1 MSIDNS
7 PFTNMYQKKPE
18 IGKGVD
24 WLMVWLFAILVMIG
38 LLCIFSVEYKSSD
51 NLVQTFLGFKKNY
64 SKQFYFFLASIVL
77 ATFILLTDSKFFTA
91 TANLTY
97 LAGILLIL
105 ATFVVGKEIKGSKSW
120 IPLGFMNLQP
130 VELCKIFTALA
141 LAKYLS
147 MQETD
152 FEKPRSQLIAAAI
165 SFTPAAFSILQGE
178 TGLALVY
185 FSFLIPMY
193 REGLPPGYLI
203 FGASLGVLLVISLLL
218 STKTLL
224 ITFAVLALLVI
235 YFNRRRV
242 RRSSRLLFMIIGT
255 WLFCSLFVGL
265 AIPFVFKHVFKQYQ
279 ADRIFSMVGV
289 DNPFADK
296 NTVETLKPEE
306 LKAKQKKS
314 EQQNYNVKQ
323 SKIAIG
329 SGGFAGKGFLKGTQ
343 TQGDF
348 VPEQHT
354 DFIFTS
360 VGENFGFIG
369 TITLLLI
376 YLGLILRSVFLAERQ
391 RSTFSR
397 VYAYSAASILFFHV
411 AVNIC
416 VTVGLAPVIG
426 ITLPLLS
433 YGGSSLLT
441 FTMLIFILIKLDA
454 DRQMVLR

>member
-1 MSIDNS
+1 MNQR
-7 PFTNMYQKKPE
+7 NPE
-18 IGKGVD
+18 IGKGID
-24 WLMVWLFAILVMIG
+24 WVIVWLYAILVIIG
-38 LLCIFSVEYKSSD
+38 LLCIFSVEYRSGDGVIQS
-51 NLVQTFLGFKKNY
+51 FLGFKKNY
-64 SKQFYFFLASIVL
+64 SKQLFYFGACIVI

-91 TANLTY
+91 TANLSY
-97 LAGILLIL
+97 LIGIVLIL

-130 VELCKIFTALA
+130 VELCKIFASLA

-152 FEKPRSQLIAAAI
+152 FEKPRSQMIAAAL
-165 SFTPAAFSILQGE
+165 SFTPALLSILQGE

-185 FSFLIPMY
+185 FSLLIPMY
-193 REGLPPGYLI
+193 REGLPPGYLVAGFAMAI
-203 FGASLGVLLVISLLL
+203 LLIVSLLF

-224 ITFAVLALLVI
+224 IAFAVAGILFLYMNRRQIRRNRQLLVL
-235 YFNRRRV
+235 V
-242 RRSSRLLFMIIGT
+242 VSV
-255 WLFCSLFVGL
+255 WAFCSVFVG
-265 AIPFVFKHVFKQYQ
+265 IVVPFTFKHVFKKYQ

-289 DNPFADK
+289 DNPFVDAK
-296 NTVETLKPEE
+296 TAGLSSEE
-306 LKAKQKKS
+306 EKTKQKKND
-314 EQQNYNVKQ
+314 QQNYNVKQ

-329 SGGFAGKGFLKGTQ
+329 SGGFLGKGFLKGTQ

-360 VGENFGFIG
+360 VGENFGFWG
-369 TITLLLI
+369 STLLMLI
-376 YLGLILRSVFLAERQ
+376 YMGLLLRIVNIAERQ

-397 VYAYSAASILFFHV
+397 VYAYCVAGIIFFHV

-416 VTVGLAPVIG
+416 VTIGLAPVIG

-433 YGGSSLLT
+433 YGGSSLVT
-441 FTMLIFILIKLDA
+441 FTILIFILVKLDA

>member
-1 MSIDNS
+1 
-7 PFTNMYQKKPE
+7 MYKKNAE

-24 WLMVWLFAILVMIG
+24 WILVWLYAILVIIG
-38 LLCIFSVEYKSSD
+38 LICIFSVEYRNTD
-51 NLVQTFLGFKKNY
+51 NVLQSFLGFKKNY
-64 SKQFYFFLASIVL
+64 SKQFFYFIACIVL

-91 TANLTY
+91 TANLSY
-97 LAGILLIL
+97 LIGIALVL

-152 FEKPRSQLIAAAI
+152 FEKPRAQLIAAAI
-165 SFTPAAFSILQGE
+165 AFSPAALSILQGE

-203 FGASLGVLLVISLLL
+203 FGAAMAVLLVISLLL
-218 STKTLL
+218 SAKLL
-224 ITFAVLALLVI
+224 MIIFTVLAVLFL
-235 YFNRRRV
+235 YFNRKQV
-242 RRSSRLLFMIIGT
+242 RRNNKLLLAIIGV
-255 WLFCSLFVGL
+255 WAFCTLFVTV
-265 AIPFVFKHVFKQYQ
+265 AIPFTFKHVFKKYQ

-289 DNPFADK
+289 DNPFVNK
-296 NTVETLKPEE
+296 NAVDLNPEE
-306 LKAKQKKS
+306 EKIKQRKN

-329 SGGFAGKGFLKGTQ
+329 SGGFWGKGFLKGTQ

-360 VGENFGFIG
+360 VGENFGFVG
-369 TITLLLI
+369 CVTLLLI
-376 YLGLILRSVFLAERQ
+376 YLALILRIVRAAERE

-397 VYAYSAASILFFHV
+397 VYAYSVASIIFFHV
-411 AVNIC
+411 VVNVC

-433 YGGSSLLT
+433 YGGSSLIT
-441 FTMLIFILIKLDA
+441 FTILIFILIKLDA

>member
-1 MSIDNS
+1 
-7 PFTNMYQKKPE
+7 
-18 IGKGVD
+18 
-24 WLMVWLFAILVMIG
+24 MVWLYAIIVIFG
-38 LLCIFSVEYKSSD
+38 IVCIYSVEYKSTD
-51 NLVQTFLGFKKNY
+51 NFMQTLVGFKKNY
-64 SKQFYFFLASIVL
+64 SKQLFFFAACAVL
-77 ATFILLTDSKFFTA
+77 AIFILLTDSKLFTA
-91 TANLTY
+91 TSNISY
-97 LAGILLIL
+97 LVGIVLIL

-141 LAKYLS
+141 LSKYLS
-147 MQETD
+147 MPETD
-152 FEKPRSQLIAAAI
+152 FRKPKSQLVAAAI
-165 SFTPAAFSILQGE
+165 AFTPAVLSILQGE

-203 FGASLGVLLVISLLL
+203 AGVSMAVLLVVSLLF
-218 STKTLL
+218 STMTLL
-224 ITFAVLALLVI
+224 IAFTVVALLAIYVNRRRIRRNNRLLLVI
-235 YFNRRRV
+235 ILSWAF
-242 RRSSRLLFMIIGT
+242 SAA
-255 WLFCSLFVGL
+255 FVGL
-265 AIPFVFKHVFKQYQ
+265 AVPYTFKHVFKQYQ

-296 NTVETLKPEE
+296 KITDLSTAEETKLKQD
-306 LKAKQKKS
+306 KTD
-314 EQQNYNVKQ
+314 QQNYNVKQ

-329 SGGFAGKGFLKGTQ
+329 SGGITGKGFLKGTQ
-343 TQGDF
+343 TRGDF

-360 VGENFGFIG
+360 VGENFGFLG
-369 TITLLLI
+369 SALLMLL
-376 YLGLILRSVFLAERQ
+376 YLGFLLRMVTIAERQ

-397 VYAYSAASILFFHV
+397 VYAYSVAGIMFFHV

-416 VTVGLAPVIG
+416 VTIGLAPVIG
-426 ITLPLLS
+426 ITLPLMS

-441 FTMLIFILIKLDA
+441 FTILIFVLIKLDA

>member
-1 MSIDNS
+1 
-7 PFTNMYQKKPE
+7 
-18 IGKGVD
+18 
-24 WLMVWLFAILVMIG
+24 MVWLYAILVAIG
-38 LLCIFSVEYKSSD
+38 ILCIFSVEYRSSD
-51 NLVQTFLGFKKNY
+51 NLMQTFLGFKKNY
-64 SKQFYFFLASIVL
+64 SKQLFFFAACAVL
-77 ATFILLTDSKFFTA
+77 AIFILLTDSKLFTA
-91 TANLTY
+91 TSNLTY
-97 LAGILLIL
+97 LVGILLIL

-141 LAKYLS
+141 LSKYLS
-147 MQETD
+147 QQETD
-152 FEKPRSQLIAAAI
+152 FKKPKAQLIAAGIA
-165 SFTPAAFSILQGE
+165 FTPALFSILQGE

-203 FGASLGVLLVISLLL
+203 AGASVAILLVATLVL
-218 STKTLL
+218 SSTQLL
-224 ITFAVLALLVI
+224 IGFTAIAIILIYINWRQIKRNFAVLGFILLGWAACVGFARFVVPFIFQHALK
-235 YFNRRRV
+235 
-242 RRSSRLLFMIIGT
+242 G
-255 WLFCSLFVGL
+255 
-265 AIPFVFKHVFKQYQ
+265 YQ
-279 ADRIFSMVGV
+279 ADRIFSMVGKT
-289 DNPFADK
+289 NPYGDGK
-296 NTVETLKPEE
+296 TVELNSEGAKDKKKKEE
-306 LKAKQKKS
+306 AQD
-314 EQQNYNVKQ
+314 YNVKQ

-360 VGENFGFIG
+360 VGENFGFWG
-369 TITLLLI
+369 SATLMLI
-376 YLGLILRSVFLAERQ
+376 YLFLLLRIIRIAERQ

-397 VYAYSAASILFFHV
+397 VYAYSVAGIIFFHV

-416 VTVGLAPVIG
+416 VTIGLAPVIG
-426 ITLPLLS
+426 ITLPLMS

-441 FTMLIFILIKLDA
+441 FTILLFILIKLDA

>member
-1 MSIDNS
+1 M
-7 PFTNMYQKKPE
+7 TNYKNPT
-18 IGKGVD
+18 ISKGID
-24 WLMVWLFAILVMIG
+24 WLMVWLYAIIVIFG
-38 LLCIFSVEYKSSD
+38 IICIYSVEYKSTD
-51 NLVQTFLGFKKNY
+51 DFMQTVIGFKKNY
-64 SKQFYFFLASIVL
+64 SKQLFFFAACAVL
-77 ATFILLTDSKFFTA
+77 AVFILLTDSKLFTA
-91 TANLTY
+91 TSNISY
-97 LAGILLIL
+97 LIGIVLIL

-141 LAKYLS
+141 LSKYLS

-152 FEKPRSQLIAAAI
+152 FKKPKAQLIAAAI
-165 SFTPAAFSILQGE
+165 AFTPAVLSILQGE

-203 FGASLGVLLVISLLL
+203 AGISMAVLLVVSLLF

-224 ITFAVLALLVI
+224 IAFAVLAALFF
-235 YFNRRRV
+235 YFNRRQI
-242 RRSSRLLFMIIGT
+242 RRNNRLLLVIIAVWG
-255 WLFCSLFVGL
+255 FSSIFVGL
-265 AIPFVFKHVFKQYQ
+265 AVPFTFKHVFKPYQ

-296 NTVETLKPEE
+296 TEITTDLNTTEE
-306 LKAKQKKS
+306 QKIKQDKTD
-314 EQQNYNVKQ
+314 QQNYNVKQ

-329 SGGFAGKGFLKGTQ
+329 SGGFFGKGFLKGTQ
-343 TQGDF
+343 TRGDF

-360 VGENFGFIG
+360 VGENFGFFG
-369 TITLLLI
+369 SGLLMMI
-376 YLGLILRSVFLAERQ
+376 YLIFLLRILRIAERQ

-397 VYAYSAASILFFHV
+397 VYAYSVAGIMFFHI

-426 ITLPLLS
+426 ITLPLMS

-441 FTMLIFILIKLDA
+441 FTVLIFILIKLDA

>member
-1 MSIDNS
+1 
-7 PFTNMYQKKPE
+7 MYQKKPE

-376 YLGLILRSVFLAERQ
+376 YLGLILRIVFLAERQ